1 MNGGVTEAGQGHRE
15 AGADRPRFLRA
26 LSGEA
31 LATPPIWLMRQAG
44 RYLPEYRELR
54 ARAGGFLDLCYSPE
68 WATEVTLQP
77 IRRFDLDAAI
87 LFSDILVV
95 PHALGQDVRFVE
107 GEGPRLDPIASRP
120 EFGRLRAAID
130 LGMLAPVY
138 ETVTRV
144 RGALD
149 PSKALIGFCGA
160 PYTVAT
166 YMVAGRGGD
175 EQAPARLLAYRE
187 PDVFEELISRLVDAS
202 AAHLVAQLRAGADA
216 VQIFDS
222 WAGDLPPAEFAR
234 WSTGPIKALCEK
246 VRAEVPG
253 AKIIAFARGAGS
265 KLADFAGA
273 VPADGFGLATS
284 EDLRAARAAVYASKA
299 LQGAVDPIA
308 LVAGG
313 EALDRA
319 VDAVLD
325 ALGGFPMI
333 LNLGHGVRQETPP
346 DHVARLVERARRR
359 RA

>member
-1 MNGGVTEAGQGHRE
+1 MSETVAERRTAHGNDE
-15 AGADRPRFLRA
+15 RPLLIRA

-31 LATPPIWLMRQAG
+31 LSVPPIWLMRQAG

-54 ARAGGFLDLCYSPE
+54 AQAGGFLDLCYAPDL
-68 WATEVTLQP
+68 ATEVTLQP

-107 GEGPRLDPIASRP
+107 GEGPRLDPATS
-120 EFGRLRAAID
+120 EADFARLKSEID
-130 LGMLAPVY
+130 LDMLAPVY
-138 ETVTRV
+138 ETVSRV
-144 RGALD
+144 RAAL
-149 PSKALIGFCGA
+149 PRSKALIGFCGA

-187 PDVFEELISRLVDAS
+187 PEVFAGLIERLIEAS
-202 AAHLVAQLRAGADA
+202 AAHLVAQLKAGADV

-222 WAGDLPPAEFAR
+222 WAGDLPPAEFAL
-234 WSTGPIKALCEK
+234 WSTGPIAALCER
-246 VRAEVPG
+246 VRAEVPA
-253 AKIIAFARGAGS
+253 AKIIAFARGAGG
-265 KLADFAGA
+265 KLADFAGQ
-273 VPADGFGLATS
+273 VPADGFGVATS
-284 EDLRAARAAVYASKA
+284 EDLRVARSAVYASKA

-313 EALDRA
+313 AALDRA
-319 VDAVLD
+319 VDETLA
-325 ALGGFPMI
+325 ALKGYPMI

-346 DHVARLVERARRR
+346 DHVAQLVARARRG
-359 RA
+359 A

>member
-1 MNGGVTEAGQGHRE
+1 MSATPPRP
-15 AGADRPRFLRA
+15 GAFLAA
-26 LSGEA
+26 LSGETQA
-31 LATPPIWLMRQAG
+31 VPPIWLMRQAG

-54 ARAGGFLDLCYSPE
+54 AKAGGFLDLCYTPE
-68 WATEVTLQP
+68 LATEVTLQP

-107 GEGPRLDPIASRP
+107 GEGPRLDPLKSLEDFATLN
-120 EFGRLRAAID
+120 GAID
-130 LGMLAPVY
+130 LEKLAPVY
-138 ETVTRV
+138 ETVSRV
-144 RGALD
+144 RAELSRD
-149 PSKALIGFCGA
+149 KALIGFCGA

-166 YMVAGRGGD
+166 YMVGGRGGE

-187 PDVFEELISRLVDAS
+187 PEVFADLIERLIDAS
-202 AAHLVAQLRAGADA
+202 TAHLVAQLKAGADA

-222 WAGDLPPAEFAR
+222 WSGDLPPAEFAL
-234 WSTGPIKALCEK
+234 WSTAPIAAICDK

-265 KLADFAGA
+265 KLADFAGV
-273 VPADGFGLATS
+273 VPADGFGVATS
-284 EDLRAARAAVYASKA
+284 EDLPSARAAVRASKA

-313 EALDRA
+313 KALDRA
-319 VDAVLD
+319 VDAALE
-325 ALGGFPMI
+325 ALGGYPMI

-346 DHVARLVERARRR
+346 EHVAQLVARARGG
-359 RA
+359 

>member
-1 MNGGVTEAGQGHRE
+1 VTGAVAERRIDGGAENV
-15 AGADRPRFLRA
+15 PSLIRA
-26 LSGEA
+26 LSGE
-31 LATPPIWLMRQAG
+31 TQSPPPIWLMRQAG
-44 RYLPEYRELR
+44 RYLPEYRKLR
-54 ARAGGFLDLCYSPE
+54 AKAGGFLDLCYTPDL
-68 WATEVTLQP
+68 ATEVTLQP

-95 PHALGQDVRFVE
+95 PHALGQEVRFVE
-107 GEGPRLDPIASRP
+107 GEGPRLDPVTDRAG
-120 EFGRLRAAID
+120 FARLKDAID
-130 LGMLAPVY
+130 LPMLAPVY
-138 ETVTRV
+138 ETVSRV
-144 RGALD
+144 RAELD

-175 EQAPARLLAYRE
+175 EQAPARLLAYRD
-187 PDVFEELISRLVDAS
+187 PDAFAELIERLVDAS
-202 AAHLVAQLRAGADA
+202 AAHLVAQLRAGADV

-222 WAGDLPPAEFAR
+222 WSGDLPPAEFAR
-234 WSTGPIKALCEK
+234 WSTAPIAAVCER

-253 AKIIAFARGAGS
+253 AKIIAFARGAGA

-273 VPADGFGLATS
+273 VPADGFGVATA
-284 EDLRAARAAVYASKA
+284 EDLRVARAAVYASKA

-319 VDAVLD
+319 VDAVLE
-325 ALGGFPMI
+325 ALGGHPMI

-346 DHVARLVERARRR
+346 EHVARLVARARG
-359 RA
+359 A

>member
-1 MNGGVTEAGQGHRE
+1 MIRVSAAVTEAK
-15 AGADRPRFLRA
+15 AGGTKKRSRLIRA
-26 LSGEA
+26 LSGET
-31 LATPPIWLMRQAG
+31 LETPPIWLMRQAG

-54 ARAGGFLDLCYSPE
+54 AKAGGFLDLCYAPE
-68 WATEVTLQP
+68 LATEVTLQP

-95 PHALGQDVRFVE
+95 PHALGQEVAFEE
-107 GEGPRLDPIASRP
+107 GEGPRLDAVSSRDDF
-120 EFGRLRAAID
+120 ERLRSEID
-130 LGMLAPVY
+130 LARLAPVY
-138 ETVTRV
+138 ETVSRV
-144 RGALD
+144 RGELA
-149 PSKALIGFCGA
+149 PEKALIGFCGA

-187 PDVFEELISRLVDAS
+187 PQVFAELIDRLVDAS

-222 WAGDLPPAEFAR
+222 WSGELPPAEFAR
-234 WSTGPIKALCEK
+234 WSTEPIRALCEK

-273 VPADGFGLATS
+273 VPADGFGLSTS
-284 EDLRAARAAVYASKA
+284 EDLHVARAAVYAAKA

-308 LVAGG
+308 LLAGG

-319 VDAVLD
+319 VDDVLD
-325 ALGGFPMI
+325 ALCGFPMI
-333 LNLGHGVRQETPP
+333 LNLGHGVRKETPP
-346 DHVARLVERARRR
+346 EHVARLVERARRGR
-359 RA
+359 

>member
-1 MNGGVTEAGQGHRE
+1 MTGAVVERRSEASRN
-15 AGADRPRFLRA
+15 DVPSLLRA
-26 LSGEA
+26 LSGET

-54 ARAGGFLDLCYSPE
+54 AKAGGFLDLCYTPE
-68 WATEVTLQP
+68 LATEVTLQP
-77 IRRFDLDAAI
+77 IRRYDLDAAI

-95 PHALGQDVRFVE
+95 PHALGQQVRFVE
-107 GEGPRLDPIASRP
+107 GEGPRLDPLASRA
-120 EFGRLRAAID
+120 EFGRLKSAID
-130 LGMLAPVY
+130 LQALAPVY
-138 ETVTRV
+138 ETVSRV
-144 RGALD
+144 RAELA
-149 PSKALIGFCGA
+149 PTKALIGFCGA

-187 PDVFEELISRLVDAS
+187 PEVFAELIDLLVEAS
-202 AAHLVAQLRAGADA
+202 VAHLVAQLRAGADV

-222 WAGDLPPAEFAR
+222 WSGDLPTAEFAR
-234 WSTGPIKALCEK
+234 WSTAPIAAICEK
-246 VRAEVPG
+246 VRAKVPG

-265 KLADFAGA
+265 KLADFAGV
-273 VPADGFGLATS
+273 VPADGFGVATS
-284 EDLRAARAAVYASKA
+284 EDLRAARSAVYASRA

-319 VDAVLD
+319 VDAVMA
-325 ALGGFPMI
+325 ALGGYPMI

-346 DHVARLVERARRR
+346 EHVARLVKRARGG
-359 RA
+359 